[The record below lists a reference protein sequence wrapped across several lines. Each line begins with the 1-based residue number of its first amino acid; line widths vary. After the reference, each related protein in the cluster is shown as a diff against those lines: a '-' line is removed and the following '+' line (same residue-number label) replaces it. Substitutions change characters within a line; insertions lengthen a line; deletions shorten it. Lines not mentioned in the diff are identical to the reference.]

1 MSVLSYLQT
10 VLRPCQ
16 PLCTVLSSLRISP
29 ETIVAIAVMDNFV
42 LSFLWLLPLPSE
54 ETYAPGKSIKS
65 CDSGDIFF
73 HWFLWEWNE
82 ALQWEGYFAFCILF
96 VCWRVYTSTLSLI
109 TSLSCQL
116 VAMSVAEGSEAWQ
129 SLSDLVIFH
138 IRCLVLGCYINY
150 NLWQCLVDFWN
161 TKMHIL

>member
-116 VAMSVAEGSEAWQ
+116 VAMSVAEGSFWGMAKLIWFSYLSYQMSGIGLLYQLQ
-129 SLSDLVIFH
+129 SMTMSCRFLK
-138 IRCLVLGCYINY
+138 R
-150 NLWQCLVDFWN
+150 
-161 TKMHIL
+161 